1 MTNTAVVP
9 EVELI
14 DFSKIDL
21 LEATGAKPEVVKI
34 SEDDGFFLN
43 DRFSNDFRIRKSVY
57 DMMKAAQ
64 KHLPEGFHFMIYE
77 AYRPL
82 ARQVELWGM
91 AEAYIKEKYPAL
103 TGQKLHDLMETF
115 VADPYNGI
123 GSGHQACCAID
134 ISLCDADG
142 KEYDMGSGCQEICEE
157 ANTLSPNI
165 SDAAKRHRQIL
176 VGALEKEG
184 FINYGSEWWHYSYG
198 DHQWAYLV
206 GETEA
211 LFGPIDI

>member
-1 MTNTAVVP
+1 MTNTAAVP

-14 DFSKIDL
+14 DFSQIKL
-21 LEATGAKPEVVKI
+21 LEEPNAKPEVIKI

-43 DRFSNDFRIRKSVY
+43 DTFSSDFRIRKTIY

-64 KHLPEGFHFMIYE
+64 KHLPENYYFMVYE

-82 ARQVELWGM
+82 ARQVELWNM
-91 AEAYIKEKYPAL
+91 ATEHLKQKYPAL
-103 TGQKLHDLMETF
+103 EGQKLRDLTETF

-134 ISLCDADG
+134 ISLCDKNG
-142 KEYDMGSGCQEICEE
+142 IEYDMGSGCQEICEQ
-157 ANTLSPNI
+157 ANTLSKNI
-165 SDAAKRHRQIL
+165 SAEGTKNRKIL

-184 FINYGSEWWHYSYG
+184 FINYASEWWHYSYG

-206 GETEA
+206 GESEA
-211 LFGPIDI
+211 EFGPIDI